1 MRGGPRALLRC
12 PAVLRRCRWWA
23 WQNYLAHLL
32 LLAALLL
39 LLLLLL
45 LLMLLMLLLLMLL
58 LLILVLPESLL
69 LPPLLGFPLRPLCG
83 APALA
88 KHFTREN
95 WCLLDV

>member
-39 LLLLLL
+39 LLLLLMLL
-45 LLMLLMLLLLMLL
+45 LLMLLMLLLLV
-58 LLILVLPESLL
+58 LVLPESLL
-69 LPPLLGFPLRPLCG
+69 LPPSLGFPLRPLYG

-95 WCLLDV
+95 WYLLDV